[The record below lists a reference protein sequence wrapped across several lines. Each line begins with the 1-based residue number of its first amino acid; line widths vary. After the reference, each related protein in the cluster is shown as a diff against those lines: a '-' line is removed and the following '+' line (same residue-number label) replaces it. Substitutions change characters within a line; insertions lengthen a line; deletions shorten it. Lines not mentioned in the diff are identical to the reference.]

1 MNNIKRKHKNKYW
14 FINNDVFELHLYIF
28 DNDKIILKFIQDES
42 DSRNYIYVS
51 ELLNVEYNEII
62 ADSVEEAMEQLEDI
76 VIEHIQNK
84 IFYYEE
90 MLQNFN
96 DEG

>member
-1 MNNIKRKHKNKYW
+1 M
-14 FINNDVFELHLYIF
+14 
-28 DNDKIILKFIQDES
+28 
-42 DSRNYIYVS
+42 
-51 ELLNVEYNEII
+51 EYNEII